1 MVLGGWILLNLAG
14 VVSGGLVPVTY
25 HNGLHLYE
33 LKSGELAATPPSC
46 RRPSSRWPRS
56 RLTVPP

>member
-33 LKSGELAATPPSC
+33 VRRASSLPPRQVAAGPA
-46 RRPSSRWPRS
+46 RDGQEAG
-56 RLTVPP
+56 